1 MGSNLSGAMSFSLKN
16 SLWKKFQSK
25 SNCEEFLLLWLWF
38 WEGWVRRNDCNL
50 CLCVANA
57 WCFVWWWLD
66 RVQRRRCRH
75 DPSQLCRVH
84 SQSRQY
90 VHLTS
95 LSSLSVLVFG
105 VQTLVRT
112 SLAETNGAELFR
124 IINGRFFCMCWS
136 VMWATNHSRKHLITN
151 CIKPNKM

>member
-1 MGSNLSGAMSFSLKN
+1 MGPNLSDAMSFSLKN
-16 SLWKKFQSK
+16 SFLKKVSVYK
-25 SNCEEFLLLWLWF
+25 SNWEEFLLLWLWF
-38 WEGWVRRNDCNL
+38 REGWVRRNDCNL

-66 RVQRRRCRH
+66 RVQRRRRR
-75 DPSQLCRVH
+75 DDQSQLCRVH

-95 LSSLSVLVFG
+95 LSSLSVLVFA
-105 VQTLVRT
+105 VQTLVGT

-136 VMWATNHSRKHLITN
+136 VW
-151 CIKPNKM
+151 KPQTIQENI

>member
-1 MGSNLSGAMSFSLKN
+1 METKGKYGVKLEWCNELSFEKFFLKKV
-16 SLWKKFQSK
+16 SVYK
-25 SNCEEFLLLWLWF
+25 SNWEFLLLWLWF
-38 WEGWVRRNDCNL
+38 REGWVRRNDCNL

-66 RVQRRRCRH
+66 RVQRRRRRH

-105 VQTLVRT
+105 VQTLVGT
-112 SLAETNGAELFR
+112 SLAERNGAELFW
-124 IINGRFFCMCWS
+124 IINGCFFCMCWS
-136 VMWATNHSRKHLITN
+136 VWKPRTIQKN
-151 CIKPNKM
+151 IK